1 MKKIVLFAALM
12 VATLTA
18 NAQNEV
24 GQITLKPMAGIN
36 LATMTSLDDSK
47 MRVGLVAGAEAEYGI
62 AENFSITAGLLY
74 SMQGAKGKQPLPVD
88 NVGVV
93 NTDITA
99 KYDYLNIPILAN
111 YYVTKGLALKAG
123 IQPGFKVSS
132 KMKAEASVGGNSISS
147 EATDDNVAG
156 FNLAIPLGI
165 SYEYQNFVFDA
176 RYNLGVTKVYKE
188 NGDKTPKHSVF
199 MFTLGYKFAL

>member
-74 SMQGAKGKQPLPVD
+74 SMQGAKGKQPMHVD

>member
-74 SMQGAKGKQPLPVD
+74 SMQGAKGKRSLNVD
-88 NVGVV
+88 NFGVV

-132 KMKAEASVGGNSISS
+132 KLKAEYSAGGQSLSV
-147 EATDDNVAG
+147 EETDDDVAG

-176 RYNLGVTKVYKE
+176 RYNLGVTKVYKD

>member
-74 SMQGAKGKQPLPVD
+74 SMQGAKGKQPLHVD

-176 RYNLGVTKVYKE
+176 RYNLGVTKVYKD

>member
-74 SMQGAKGKQPLPVD
+74 SMQGAKGKQPQDVD
-88 NVGVV
+88 NFGVV

>member
-62 AENFSITAGLLY
+62 AENFSVTAGLLY
-74 SMQGAKGKQPLPVD
+74 SMQGAKGKQALPVGD
-88 NVGVV
+88 YGVV
-93 NTDITA
+93 NADITA

-123 IQPGFKVSS
+123 IQPGFKMSS
-132 KMKAEASVGGNSISS
+132 KLKAEASVGGHSVSTD
-147 EATDDNVAG
+147 ATDDTVTG
-156 FNLAIPLGI
+156 FNLSIPLGI
-165 SYEYQNFVFDA
+165 SYEYQNFVIDA
-176 RYNLGVTKVYKE
+176 RYNLGVTKVYKD

>member
-74 SMQGAKGKQPLPVD
+74 SMQGAKGKQLLQVE

-93 NTDITA
+93 NADITA

-176 RYNLGVTKVYKE
+176 RYNLGVTKVYKD

>member
-74 SMQGAKGKQPLPVD
+74 SMQGAKGKRSLHVD
-88 NVGVV
+88 NFGVV

-132 KMKAEASVGGNSISS
+132 KLKAEYSAGGQSLSV
-147 EATDDNVAG
+147 EETDDDVAG

-176 RYNLGVTKVYKE
+176 RYNLGVTKVYKD